1 MYCDRGYLNTPYKD
15 SNLKLQEWC
24 ERREFV
30 VIGWIHTHPTFD
42 AFLSSVDQHQQFS
55 VQVMQ
60 PKAVAIVLD
69 QNDKPFYYRLTEHGM
84 GVCRNCPQAS
94 EGLHVHEE
102 TAPLYQEIAV
112 NVMTGGKRAK
122 GYVFNEEDVMADA
135 TDVVLRKVDEISSAP
150 DTASSTLA
158 TSRTNSSGNLS
169 ITSDATASLIEGTS
183 NAANAL
189 MDWLEDKDMARLTST
204 LQSLCDECPHL
215 TGVLSAYGWVD
226 GKFRSGTESQQLR
239 GLLHSM
245 SNMSAQAAQAD
256 TPQPLLPRSSKT
268 RSARS
273 AAGTPERPRKRKTT
287 EDLDIEALSGNPN
300 NSFHT

>member
-1 MYCDRGYLNTPYKD
+1 M
-15 SNLKLQEWC
+15 KLQEWC

-122 GYVFNEEDVMADA
+122 GYVYNEEDVMVDA
-135 TDVVLRKVDEISSAP
+135 TDVMVRKVDEISSAP
-150 DTASSTLA
+150 ATASSTWVTA
-158 TSRTNSSGNLS
+158 RTNSSGNLS
-169 ITSDATASLIEGTS
+169 RP
-183 NAANAL
+183 
-189 MDWLEDKDMARLTST
+189 M
-204 LQSLCDECPHL
+204 QPH
-215 TGVLSAYGWVD
+215 
-226 GKFRSGTESQQLR
+226 
-239 GLLHSM
+239 
-245 SNMSAQAAQAD
+245 
-256 TPQPLLPRSSKT
+256 P
-268 RSARS
+268 
-273 AAGTPERPRKRKTT
+273 
-287 EDLDIEALSGNPN
+287 
-300 NSFHT
+300 